1 MRAAIYTRVSTFD
14 QVNGYSL
21 DMQEFLAIDYCQKN
35 GVDEYKIYRDE
46 VTGAKFDR
54 PQLQRLLADI
64 QNKQIDIVIIH
75 KLDRLS
81 RSLKDT
87 FTIIDDYLIKYNVG
101 LISLTENI
109 DSSTPSGKWMIGNLA
124 LYAQYERDV
133 IRERMIMGKY
143 GRAMTGKAM
152 SWAPGYTPLGYDYKD
167 GLYIPNND
175 KIIVAEIFD
184 ELYKGIKPKSLAKKL
199 TYKGTL
205 NKKWYHTSIKYI
217 ARNPVYIGKIK
228 WRGKEFEGNHQPLI
242 AKDFFQAVQE
252 ILDDYK

>member
-1 MRAAIYTRVSTFD
+1 MIAAIYTRVSTFD

-21 DMQEFLAIDYCQKN
+21 DMQAHLAKQYCRDKGIDIYDVYC
-35 GVDEYKIYRDE
+35 DEI
-46 VTGAKFDR
+46 TGAKFDR
-54 PQLQRLLADI
+54 PQLQRMLSDI
-64 QNKQIDIVIIH
+64 VSQKIDIVVIH

-87 FTIIDDYLIKYNVG
+87 FIIVEDYLIANGVG
-101 LISLTENI
+101 LVSLSEAI
-109 DSSTPSGKWMIGNLA
+109 DTATPIGKMIMGQFA

-152 SWAPGYTPLGYDYKD
+152 SWSPGYTPLGYDYKD

-175 KIIVAEIFD
+175 KKIVTEIFA
-184 ELYKGIKPKSLAKKL
+184 ELHDGTKPKSLAKKL
-199 TYKGTL
+199 THKGTL

-228 WRGKEFEGNHQPLI
+228 WRGKMFDGQHQPLI
-242 AKDFFQAVQE
+242 AKDFFLAVQE
-252 ILDDYK
+252 IIDEYK

>member
-64 QNKQIDIVIIH
+64 QNKQIDLVIIH

-109 DSSTPSGKWMIGNLA
+109 DSATPSGKWMIGNLA

-152 SWAPGYTPLGYDYKD
+152 SWSPGYIPLGYDYKD

-175 KIIVAEIFD
+175 KKIVTEIFT
-184 ELYKGIKPKSLAKKL
+184 ELHDGTKPKSLAKKL
-199 TYKGTL
+199 THKGTL
-205 NKKWYHTSIKYI
+205 NKRWYHTSIKYI

-228 WRGKEFEGNHQPLI
+228 WRGKEFDGNHQPIITKKNFL
-242 AKDFFQAVQE
+242 AVQE
-252 ILDDYK
+252 ILDGYK